1 MKINFEFEK
10 ETKNT
15 IRFKEVSEES
25 IIGTLYIKKSALKE
39 YKQESIEVEIKFPVL

>member
-15 IRFKEVSEES
+15 IRFKAVNEGATIKTVYVEKPYASNIKS
-25 IIGTLYIKKSALKE
+25 LTL
-39 YKQESIEVEIKFPVL
+39 EIKNVKK